1 MKAGIMTFHRALNYG
16 AVLQTYALCSFVNEF
31 DVECEVVNYYSE
43 PLESTYKIFDFKKN
57 NFVSAIL
64 KGLFKGAII
73 IKKRNG
79 FNKFIENNVKISSK
93 KYSFSQLKQ
102 LNNLYDLFITG
113 SDQVWSPSCVGFD
126 EAYFLTFAD
135 DGKKNSYAAS
145 IGCSVIPENKKAE
158 YKHRLEHYRNISVRE
173 EKAIDLLKQVGIKL
187 DMNQNIDPT
196 LLIDSNQYSK
206 IAKKPKEQK
215 YVLLFS
221 VNMPVNLIAYA
232 KNLAEK
238 KGLKVIY
245 LNDKPIMRVKGIEYK
260 SGVSPEE
267 FIGYIKYADYV
278 VTNSFHGTV
287 FSVIFH
293 KNFFVE
299 FNTKNGRN
307 VRAEELLKRLSID
320 NKEILGEKAMADK
333 SVDWNLVDQLINQ
346 ERNKS
351 KEYIE
356 KVLKSYDE

>member
-31 DVECEVVNYYSE
+31 DVECEVVDYYSE

-79 FNKFIENNVKISSK
+79 FNNFIENNVKISSK

-145 IGCSVIPENKKAE
+145 IGSSAFSNEELQNYKQLIDRFALISFREKELVPIFEKIASEKKICSVVDP
-158 YKHRLEHYRNISVRE
+158 VF
-173 EKAIDLLKQVGIKL
+173 LLKQSRG
-187 DMNQNIDPT
+187 
-196 LLIDSNQYSK
+196 S
-206 IAKKPKEQK
+206 
-215 YVLLFS
+215 
-221 VNMPVNLIAYA
+221 
-232 KNLAEK
+232 
-238 KGLKVIY
+238 
-245 LNDKPIMRVKGIEYK
+245 
-260 SGVSPEE
+260 
-267 FIGYIKYADYV
+267 
-278 VTNSFHGTV
+278 
-287 FSVIFH
+287 
-293 KNFFVE
+293 
-299 FNTKNGRN
+299 
-307 VRAEELLKRLSID
+307 
-320 NKEILGEKAMADK
+320 
-333 SVDWNLVDQLINQ
+333 
-346 ERNKS
+346 
-351 KEYIE
+351 
-356 KVLKSYDE
+356 